1 MGRSYVRLGRYAAVV
16 LAGLGFGAGQL
27 VQVFH
32 PFSTVASAARP
43 DAGSDVIEPADTF
56 DLTGLQ
62 SRFENIAR
70 KVSPSVVAIAA
81 AVSPPDSDATLRSDE
96 MNPSKLQGILDK
108 TTRTVG
114 TGFVFDSDGYI
125 LTNEHVIGD
134 AEQIWVTTD
143 DRKVYPAVVI
153 GSDPR
158 ADLAVLKV
166 PASLPAVSF
175 ADFDSY
181 KRGDWTIALGN
192 PFGLATDGEMCMS
205 VGVVSATDRSLPK
218 LSSKENRLYSNLIQT
233 TAQINPGNSGGP
245 LFDLSGKVIGINTAV
260 ILPQRQTNGI
270 GFALPITERLMA
282 EVHELQQGKE
292 IIYGYIGLTVT
303 DPTDEERL
311 AAGLNE
317 DVGVRIETIEEGSPA
332 NGVLK
337 PGDILLA
344 VNDQTIHDTDEFVRA
359 VGQATVDQPAPLRVW
374 RSAKAICVSVVP
386 RRRPLPSVAVT
397 RQTQRL
403 RWQGM
408 LLGPI
413 PANWQDAN
421 GVSPKSGLMVLGMEN
436 DSPMKG
442 RGITQGSI
450 ITEVAGQTVASVADL
465 EKVVNGVPAGKL
477 AIKSIDAPRAVI
489 SSIDRN

>member
-1 MGRSYVRLGRYAAVV
+1 MGRSYVRLGRYAAVLLV
-16 LAGLGFGAGQL
+16 GCGFAAGQM

-32 PFSTVASAARP
+32 PFSGVASAARP
-43 DAGSDVIEPADTF
+43 EIASDVIEPADTF

-62 SRFENIAR
+62 SRFESIAR

-81 AVSPPDSDATLRSDE
+81 AVSPPDSDASLRSDD

-166 PASLPAVSF
+166 PVNLPAVSF

-245 LFDLSGKVIGINTAV
+245 LFDLKGNVIGINTVV
-260 ILPQRQTNGI
+260 ILPQKQTNGI
-270 GFALPITERLMA
+270 GFALPVTERLMA
-282 EVHELQQGKE
+282 ELHDLQQGKE
-292 IIYGYIGLTVT
+292 IIYGYIGVTVT
-303 DPTDEERL
+303 EPTAEERI
-311 AAGLNE
+311 AAGMTE
-317 DVGVRIETIEEGSPA
+317 DAGVRIETVEEGSPA

-337 PGDILLA
+337 SGDMLSGI
-344 VNDQTIHDTDEFVRA
+344 NGETIRDTDEFVRA
-359 VGQATVDQPAPLRVW
+359 VGSAMVNQPAQVRIF
-374 RSAKAICVSVVP
+374 RGGKAIQLAVVP

-397 RQTQRL
+397 RQNQRL
-403 RWQGM
+403 RWQGL

-413 PANWQDAN
+413 PANWSDAD
-421 GVSPKSGLMVLGMEN
+421 GVSPRSGLMVLGMEN

-450 ITEVAGQTVASVADL
+450 ITEVAGKAIASVAEL
-465 EKVVNGVPAGKL
+465 EKVVNGVPDGKL
-477 AIKSIDAPRAVI
+477 AIKSIDPQRAVV
-489 SSIDRN
+489 SSVDRN